1 MRMKN
6 KPKLVDHSLFMSI
19 QKEIKKPLKII
30 PQKEVTNEISSYF
43 NWIGILILFIFG
55 YILYQRYSDKE
66 KTELE
71 KQNTIITFHQYIN
84 KNLKENK

>member
-1 MRMKN
+1 MKN
-6 KPKLVDHSLFMSI
+6 KPKLVDHSLF
-19 QKEIKKPLKII
+19 KPIKKPLKIIPQKII

-43 NWIGILILFIFG
+43 NWIGIVILFIFG